1 MADSSAI
8 RRPEI
13 QENPHS
19 EPAMDSQAEG
29 PIGIEESESLLNEVI
44 LPQDHDW
51 YDPFFTG
58 AGVEQFAGI
67 NPYTLFQEG
76 WRTFG

>member
-1 MADSSAI
+1 MADSSI
-8 RRPEI
+8 IGRPEI
-13 QENPHS
+13 QENRHS
-19 EPAMDSQAEG
+19 ELSVDSQAEA
-29 PIGIEESESLLNEVI
+29 PIGIEQSGSLLNEVI
-44 LPQDHDW
+44 LPEDQDW

-58 AGVEQFAGI
+58 AGVEQFAGL